1 MRNEEGRMRN
11 EEERV
16 RNEEGRV
23 RNEEFATT
31 IMTTLYTGLTCPHA
45 DYIHTPL
52 IEIRPV
58 EDAAPLRRALA
69 RLASYDNLLV
79 TSRHAVPPLV
89 RYTALLAQFTGTA
102 AAARPAVRS
111 AEAAAVSSLC
121 VGCAAAL
128 PQPLRLV
135 AIGPVTAAALRAAG
149 FTAIEQPAA
158 DNSYGVIDWFAR
170 QTTDRRESGSTP
182 PVGTPPACPPR
193 GRVLI
198 PRSNLALSII
208 PDDLRRL
215 GFIVDCVTAY
225 NTCMPANPRRIDLTT
240 VDRIVFTSP
249 STVDNFLRLYG
260 SLPADKELVAR
271 GPITAQHLRGY
282 IARPPISPISPISQL
297 PHEPHE
303 PQLSH

>member
-1 MRNEEGRMRN
+1 MRNEEG
-11 EEERV
+11 RV

-31 IMTTLYTGLTCPHA
+31 VMTTLYTGLTCPHA

-58 EDAAPLRRALA
+58 EDAAPLRRTLA
-69 RLASYDNLLV
+69 GIASYDYLLV

-89 RYTALLAQFTGTA
+89 RYTALLAQFTGP

-149 FTAIEQPAA
+149 FTAIEQSAA
-158 DNSYGVIDWFAR
+158 DNSYGVIDRFAR
-170 QTTDRRESGSTP
+170 QTTDRRESGSTPSVGTP

-208 PDDLRRL
+208 PDGLRRL

-282 IARPPISPISPISQL
+282 IARPPVSPISPISPISQL
-297 PHEPHE
+297 PH
-303 PQLSH
+303 

>member
-1 MRNEEGRMRN
+1 M
-11 EEERV
+11 

-69 RLASYDNLLV
+69 RLASYDYLHV
-79 TSRHAVPPLV
+79 TS
-89 RYTALLAQFTGTA
+89 
-102 AAARPAVRS
+102 
-111 AEAAAVSSLC
+111 
-121 VGCAAAL
+121 
-128 PQPLRLV
+128 
-135 AIGPVTAAALRAAG
+135 
-149 FTAIEQPAA
+149 
-158 DNSYGVIDWFAR
+158 
-170 QTTDRRESGSTP
+170 
-182 PVGTPPACPPR
+182 
-193 GRVLI
+193 RVLI

-208 PDDLRRL
+208 PDGLRRL

-249 STVDNFLRLYG
+249 STVDNFLWLYG